1 MSHNIK
7 TYTQFFELLQ
17 VAIGTRERLST
28 TLSPDEWEQLYVIA
42 KEQTL
47 TGIAFAALER
57 LPQEQLPP
65 PRRIRQWAVKA
76 DRIREKN
83 KTASVMTAK
92 VSDFFKQNGFH
103 CLILKGQGNL
113 YFYSPH
119 LQELRSP
126 GDIDVWAW
134 PSGSNPVRTV
144 IEFCQTRKKGAYMY
158 YHNLDFPIIKDIP
171 VEVHYRP
178 TWLYNPWH
186 NKHLQAW
193 FNKYKTSRDFIE
205 YDGYA
210 IPSAR
215 FNTIFQ
221 LLHLY
226 KHIFEEG
233 IGLRQLLD
241 YYMVLKEAPLS
252 YPAHERMPFGLN
264 KFAAAVMYVLRE
276 VFNAENR
283 LMLCP
288 PDEKRG
294 LQLLEEIMQSGNF
307 GQFDKRYNWKEAS
320 NGSLKYRGMKY
331 AVTRLRHNMR
341 FLLTY
346 PSEVIFEPL
355 FRIYNKLWIWLRLWK
370 YE

>member
-1 MSHNIK
+1 
-7 TYTQFFELLQ
+7 
-17 VAIGTRERLST
+17 
-28 TLSPDEWEQLYVIA
+28 
-42 KEQTL
+42 
-47 TGIAFAALER
+47 
-57 LPQEQLPP
+57 
-65 PRRIRQWAVKA
+65 
-76 DRIREKN
+76 
-83 KTASVMTAK
+83 MTAK

-119 LQELRSP
+119 LHELRSP

-158 YHNLDFPIIKDIP
+158 YHNLDFPILKDIP

-252 YPAHERMPFGLN
+252 YPAHERIPFGLN

-276 VFNAENR
+276 VFNAEDR

-294 LQLLEEIMQSGNF
+294 RQLLEEIMQSGNF

-341 FLLTY
+341 FLLHY
-346 PSEVIFEPL
+346 PSEVLFEPL
-355 FRIYNKLWIWLRLWK
+355 FRLYNKVWLLFRLWK